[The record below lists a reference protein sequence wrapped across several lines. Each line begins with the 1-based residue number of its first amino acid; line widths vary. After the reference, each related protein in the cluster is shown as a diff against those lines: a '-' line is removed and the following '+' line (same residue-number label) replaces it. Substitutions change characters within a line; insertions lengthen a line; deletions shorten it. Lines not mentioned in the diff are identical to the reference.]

1 MAHRDRPGGRPSQEF
16 PPKPP
21 FEEPIPVVRPAV
33 DRREPLTNE
42 EIARYSRHLIIP
54 DVGVEGQERLKA
66 AKVLLVGTGGLG
78 SPLALYLAAAGVGTI
93 GIVDDDVVDASNL
106 QRQIIHGTSDI
117 GRSKLD
123 SAEASIKEINPHVE
137 VVKHA
142 TFLTSENALEII
154 EPYDLVIDGTD
165 NFPTRYLT
173 NDACVLLGKPNVYGS
188 IFRFEGQLAVFW
200 AEEGPCYRCMFP
212 EPPPPGMV
220 PNCAEGGV
228 LGIMAGHIG
237 TAQGIEGI
245 KLIAGIGDP
254 MIGRLGLYD
263 ALDQRWTYVKVNKDP
278 DCPVCGENPTV
289 TELIDYEEFCG
300 MPAHDG
306 VVETDLSLV
315 DLEILPT
322 EYAEIAEKP
331 DVILLDVRETHEY
344 EINRIPGS
352 VLIPKDELPG
362 KLAALDPTAEYVV
375 HCLSGVRS
383 LESTELLRGAGFKA
397 RSMRGGINA
406 YARQVDPSIPTY

>member
-1 MAHRDRPGGRPSQEF
+1 VVA
-16 PPKPP
+16 
-21 FEEPIPVVRPAV
+21 PVVT
-33 DRREPLTNE
+33 RREPLTAE

-54 DVGVEGQERLKA
+54 DVGMPGQERLKA
-66 AKVLLVGTGGLG
+66 SRVLLVGTGGLG

-93 GIVDDDVVDASNL
+93 GLVDDDVVDASNL

-117 GRSKLD
+117 GTHKID
-123 SAEASIKEINPHVE
+123 SARASIEEINPFVE
-137 VVKHA
+137 VVEHR
-142 TFLTSENALEII
+142 TFLTSDNALDII
-154 EPYDLVIDGTD
+154 ANYDLVIDGTD
-165 NFPTRYLT
+165 NFPTRYLV

-188 IFRFEGQLAVFW
+188 IFRFEGQLSVFW
-200 AEEGPCYRCMFP
+200 AAEGPCYRCMFP

-245 KLIAGIGDP
+245 KLITGAGEP

-263 ALDQRWTYVKVNKDP
+263 ALEQRWMYVKVNKDP

-289 TELIDYEEFCG
+289 TALIDYEEFCG
-300 MPAHDG
+300 VPAHDR
-306 VVETDLSLV
+306 VVEADLSTA

-322 EYAEIAEKP
+322 EYAEIADKP
-331 DVILLDVRETHEY
+331 DVVLLDVREPHEY

-352 VLIPKDELPG
+352 VLIPKDALPG
-362 KLAALDPTAEYVV
+362 RLSELDPTKDYVV

-383 LESTELLRGAGFKA
+383 LESVELLRGAGFRA
-397 RSMRGGINA
+397 RSMRGGINL
-406 YARQVDPSIPTY
+406 YARQVDSSIPTY

>member
-1 MAHRDRPGGRPSQEF
+1 MVQSSPKAPTGRP
-16 PPKPP
+16 
-21 FEEPIPVVRPAV
+21 VV
-33 DRREPLTNE
+33 DRRVPLTNE
-42 EIARYSRHLIIP
+42 EIGRYSRHLIIP

-66 AKVLLVGTGGLG
+66 ARVLLVGTGGLG

-93 GIVDDDVVDASNL
+93 GLVDDDVVDASNL

-117 GRSKLD
+117 GTHKVE
-123 SAEASIKEINPHVE
+123 SARASILEINPHVE
-137 VVKHA
+137 VVEHR
-142 TFLTSENALEII
+142 TFLTSENASEVI

-165 NFPTRYLT
+165 NFPTRYLV

-188 IFRFEGQLAVFW
+188 IFRFEGQLSVFY
-200 AEEGPCYRCMFP
+200 ATEGPCYRCMFP

-245 KLIAGIGDP
+245 KLITGIGRS
-254 MIGRLGLYD
+254 MVGRLGLYD
-263 ALDQRWTYVKVNKDP
+263 ALEQEWIYVKVNKDP
-278 DCPVCGENPTV
+278 NCPVCGENPTV
-289 TELIDYEEFCG
+289 TTLIDYEAFCG

-306 VVETDLSLV
+306 VVETDLSLA

-322 EYAEIAEKP
+322 EYVDIADKP
-331 DVILLDVRETHEY
+331 DVVLVDVREEHEY
-344 EINRIPGS
+344 EINQIPGS
-352 VLIPKDELPG
+352 ILIPKDTLPG
-362 KLAALDPTAEYVV
+362 KLSELDPTTEYIV
-375 HCLSGVRS
+375 HCMSGVRS
-383 LESTELLRGAGFKA
+383 LESTQLLRGAGFKA

>member
-1 MAHRDRPGGRPSQEF
+1 M
-16 PPKPP
+16 
-21 FEEPIPVVRPAV
+21 VRPVV
-33 DRREPLTNE
+33 DRRAPLSHE

-54 DVGVEGQERLKA
+54 DVGMEGQERLKA

-93 GIVDDDVVDASNL
+93 GLVDDDVVDASNL

-117 GRSKLD
+117 GVHKID
-123 SAEASIKEINPHVE
+123 SARASIREINPHVE
-137 VVKHA
+137 VVEHR
-142 TFLTSENALEII
+142 TFLTSENALDVLDG
-154 EPYDLVIDGTD
+154 YDLVIDGTD
-165 NFPTRYLT
+165 NFPTRYLV
-173 NDACVLLGKPNVYGS
+173 NDACVLLGIPNVYGS
-188 IFRFEGQLAVFW
+188 IFRFEGQLSVFY
-200 AEEGPCYRCMFP
+200 AKEGPCYRCMFP

-245 KLIAGIGDP
+245 KLITGAGEP
-254 MIGRLGLYD
+254 MVGRLGLYD
-263 ALDQRWTYVKVNKDP
+263 ALAQEWTYVKVNKDP
-278 DCPVCGENPTV
+278 SCPVCSDDPTV

-306 VVETDLSLV
+306 VVEADRSLA

-322 EYAEIAEKP
+322 EYAEIADKP
-331 DVILLDVRETHEY
+331 DVELLDVREEHEY
-344 EINRIPGS
+344 EINRIPGA
-352 VLIPKDELPG
+352 VLIPKDTLAG
-362 KLAALDPTAEYVV
+362 KLADLDPTKEYVV
-375 HCLSGVRS
+375 HCKSGQRS

-406 YARQVDPSIPTY
+406 YARQVDDSIPVY

>member
-1 MAHRDRPGGRPSQEF
+1 MVA
-16 PPKPP
+16 
-21 FEEPIPVVRPAV
+21 PVV
-33 DRREPLTNE
+33 DRREPLDHE

-54 DVGVEGQERLKA
+54 DVGMEGQERLKA
-66 AKVLLVGTGGLG
+66 ARVLLVGTGGLG

-93 GIVDDDVVDASNL
+93 GLVDQDVVDASNL

-117 GRSKLD
+117 GTDKVESAKRSIL
-123 SAEASIKEINPHVE
+123 EINPHVE
-137 VVKHA
+137 VREHR

-154 EPYDLVIDGTD
+154 ADYDLVIDGTD
-165 NFPTRYLT
+165 NFPTRYLV

-188 IFRFEGQLAVFW
+188 IFRFEGQLSVFY

-245 KLIAGIGDP
+245 KLITGIGRS

-263 ALDQRWTYVKVNKDP
+263 ALEQEWMYVKVNKDP
-278 DCPVCGENPTV
+278 DCPVCGEDPTV

-306 VVETDLSLV
+306 VVEADLSLV

-322 EYAEIAEKP
+322 EYADIAGKP
-331 DVILLDVRETHEY
+331 DVELIDVREPHEW
-344 EINRIPGS
+344 EINRIPGAT
-352 VLIPKDELPG
+352 LIPKDSLAG
-362 KLAALDPTAEYVV
+362 KLSELDPTKEYILQ
-375 HCLSGVRS
+375 CKSGARS
-383 LESTELLRGAGFKA
+383 LESTQLLRGAGFKA

-406 YARQVDPSIPTY
+406 YSRQVDDSIPTY

>member
-1 MAHRDRPGGRPSQEF
+1 MSSSSSLTSPVPVTRP
-16 PPKPP
+16 
-21 FEEPIPVVRPAV
+21 VV

-66 AKVLLVGTGGLG
+66 ARVLLVGTGGLG

-93 GIVDDDVVDASNL
+93 GLVDDDVVDASNL

-117 GRSKLD
+117 GTHKVA
-123 SAEASIKEINPHVE
+123 SAHASIREINPFVE
-137 VVKHA
+137 VVEHR
-142 TFLTSENALEII
+142 TFLTSDNALEVL
-154 EPYDLVIDGTD
+154 EGYDLVIDGTD
-165 NFPTRYLT
+165 NFPTRYLV
-173 NDACVLLGKPNVYGS
+173 NDACVLLGVPNVYGS
-188 IFRFEGQLAVFW
+188 IFRFEGQLSVFY

-245 KLIAGIGDP
+245 KLITGIGRS
-254 MIGRLGLYD
+254 MVGRLGLYD
-263 ALDQRWTYVKVNKDP
+263 ALEQEWMYVKVNKDP

-289 TELIDYEEFCG
+289 TQLIDYEAFCG
-300 MPAHDG
+300 VPAHDG
-306 VVETDLSLV
+306 VVEADLSLA

-322 EYAEIAEKP
+322 EYEDIADKP
-331 DVILLDVRETHEY
+331 DVVLLDVREEHEY

-352 VLIPKDELPG
+352 VLIPKDTLPG
-362 KLAALDPTAEYVV
+362 KLAELDPTTEYVV

-383 LESTELLRGAGFKA
+383 LESTQLLRGAGFKA

>member
-1 MAHRDRPGGRPSQEF
+1 
-16 PPKPP
+16 
-21 FEEPIPVVRPAV
+21 VVRPVV
-33 DRREPLTNE
+33 DRREPLTHA

-54 DVGVEGQERLKA
+54 DVAMAGQERLKA
-66 AKVLLVGTGGLG
+66 ARVLLVGTGGLG

-93 GIVDDDVVDASNL
+93 GLVDDDVVDASNL

-117 GRSKLD
+117 GVHKVD
-123 SAEASIKEINPHVE
+123 SARASILEINPHVE
-137 VVKHA
+137 VVEHR
-142 TFLTSENALEII
+142 TFLTSDNALEII
-154 EPYDLVIDGTD
+154 ADYDLVIDGTD
-165 NFPTRYLT
+165 NFPTRYLV

-188 IFRFEGQLAVFW
+188 IFRFEGQLSVFW
-200 AEEGPCYRCMFP
+200 ADQGPCYRCMFP

-263 ALDQRWTYVKVNKDP
+263 ALEQRWTYVKVNKDP
-278 DCPVCGENPTV
+278 ACPVCGPEPTV
-289 TELIDYEEFCG
+289 TSLIDYEEFCG
-300 MPAHDG
+300 VPSHDRI
-306 VVETDLSLV
+306 VEADLSLA

-322 EYAEIAEKP
+322 EYAEIADKP
-331 DVILLDVRETHEY
+331 DVVLLDVRETHEY
-344 EINRIPGS
+344 DINRIPGA
-352 VLIPKDELPG
+352 VLIPKDTLPG
-362 KLAALDPTAEYVV
+362 RLSELDPTKEYVV
-375 HCLSGVRS
+375 HCKSGVRS
-383 LESTELLRGAGFKA
+383 LDSTELLRGAGFRA

-406 YARQVDPSIPTY
+406 YSRQVDPSIPVY

>member
-1 MAHRDRPGGRPSQEF
+1 VV
-16 PPKPP
+16 PP
-21 FEEPIPVVRPAV
+21 VV
-33 DRREPLTNE
+33 DRREPLSNE

-54 DVGVEGQERLKA
+54 DVGMEGQERLKA

-93 GIVDDDVVDASNL
+93 GLRDQDAVDASNL

-117 GRSKLD
+117 GRDKVE
-123 SAEASIKEINPHVE
+123 SAKESILEVNPHVE
-137 VVKHA
+137 VVEHR
-142 TFLTSENALEII
+142 TLLTSSNALEILDG
-154 EPYDLVIDGTD
+154 YDLVIDGTD
-165 NFPTRYLT
+165 NFPTRYLV
-173 NDACVLLGKPNVYGS
+173 NDACVLLGIPNVYGS
-188 IFRFEGQLAVFW
+188 IFRFEGQLSVFY
-200 AEEGPCYRCMFP
+200 AKEGPCYRCMFP

-245 KLIAGIGDP
+245 KLIAGIGEP

-263 ALDQRWTYVKVNKDP
+263 ALQQEWIYVKVNKDP
-278 DCPVCGENPTV
+278 DCPVCGEDPSV
-289 TELIDYEEFCG
+289 TELIDYEAFCG

-306 VVETDLSLV
+306 AVEVGHSLA

-322 EYAEIAEKP
+322 EYADIADKP
-331 DVILLDVRETHEY
+331 DVELIDVREPHEY
-344 EINRIPGS
+344 EINRIPGAT
-352 VLIPKDELPG
+352 LIPKDTLAG
-362 KLAALDPTAEYVV
+362 KLQDLDPTKDYVV
-375 HCLSGVRS
+375 HCKSGQRS

-397 RSMRGGINA
+397 RSMRGGINL
-406 YARQVDPSIPTY
+406 YAKQVDDSIPVY